1 MIDSKEL
8 CVSVIENQIL
18 IYKTKGELTDRQ
30 TQITTEMLFRKG
42 FLACPHYPR

>member
-1 MIDSKEL
+1 MIDSKER

-30 TQITTEMLFRKG
+30 TQITTEMLFAYQANCKVSLIR
-42 FLACPHYPR
+42 